1 MPSSPA
7 IVRLTADADL
17 DDVAALEAASFSHPW
32 SRDMLAREL
41 QNTNVSRI
49 YAARDG
55 GGSLVAFCACWFL
68 ADELH
73 INTLAVRHSERR
85 RGHATRLL
93 RFVFREAV
101 GEGMRRATLEVRRS
115 NDAAVKLYKGLG
127 FEIRGIRRNYY
138 DNPVED
144 ALLLWS
150 EQLDLPAD
158 RP

>member
-17 DDVAALEAASFSHPW
+17 ADVAALEAASFSHPW

-49 YAARDG
+49 YAMRDG
-55 GGSLVAFCACWFL
+55 VGSLVAFCACWFL

-73 INTLAVRHSERR
+73 INTLAVRHGERR

-93 RFVFREAV
+93 RFLFREAV

-127 FEIRGIRRNYY
+127 FEVRGIRRNYY

-150 EQLDLPAD
+150 EQLDLSD
-158 RP
+158 